1 MTHAL
6 LLALALSAP
15 GEASIENG
23 KALFQSPDLGVNG
36 KTCVLCHASGKQFD
50 PEELRERSPKEVGI
64 LTNHCLSLRMR
75 SPKLAPDSIEL
86 QSLILYVKTFQ
97 QKGR

>member
-6 LLALALSAP
+6 LLALTLSAP
-15 GEASIENG
+15 GEVSIENG
-23 KALFQSPDLGVNG
+23 KALFQNPDLGVNG
-36 KTCVLCHASGKQFD
+36 KTCALCHAGGKQFD
-50 PEELRERSPKEVGI
+50 PEELRERTPKEVGI
-64 LTNHCLSLRMR
+64 LANHCLSLRMR
-75 SPKLAPDSIEL
+75 SPKLAPDSVEL